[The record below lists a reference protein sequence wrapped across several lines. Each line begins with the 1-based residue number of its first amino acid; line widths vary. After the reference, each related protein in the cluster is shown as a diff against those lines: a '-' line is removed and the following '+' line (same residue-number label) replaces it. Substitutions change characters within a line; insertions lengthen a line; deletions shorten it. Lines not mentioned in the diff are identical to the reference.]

1 MKNSG
6 KEKRPGSPMKN
17 HGKESKAQKTLSFS
31 ANTEEN
37 MQLGTPSGL
46 SQDGGAHDR
55 SEFEAPVW
63 FKRFER
69 RQEDRFK
76 DIMEQT
82 RAMYEGL
89 QLEVDNLKD
98 EVKDLTEKL
107 KYCDI
112 KIDDL
117 ENRSRRNNLI
127 IFNLPEGTEG
137 HDCAKFVTSIL
148 QTKCNIRDITIQR
161 AHRTGKIS
169 NSRSVA
175 QSKPRPIHV
184 GFSHFVEKEQCRK
197 ALLELFK
204 EKKFN
209 DSRLFVSNDYS
220 LKVQRLRKEKLPELR
235 RLQAEGK
242 EAFMVY
248 PAQIKIRN
256 GHGQV
261 VDT

>member
-6 KEKRPGSPMKN
+6 REKRPASPTKN
-17 HGKESKAQKTLSFS
+17 LGKESKAQKTLSFS
-31 ANTEEN
+31 GIAEEN
-37 MQLGTPSGL
+37 MQLGTASGL
-46 SQDGGAHDR
+46 IQDGGAHDR
-55 SEFEAPVW
+55 NESEAPVW
-63 FKRFER
+63 FKHFEQ
-69 RQEDRFK
+69 RQDERFK
-76 DIMEQT
+76 DIMEQSK
-82 RAMYEGL
+82 AMYEGL
-89 QLEVDNLKD
+89 QLEVNNLKD
-98 EVKDLTEKL
+98 EVKDLKEKL

-137 HDCAKFVTSIL
+137 HDCAKFVTSLL
-148 QTKCNIRDITIQR
+148 QTECNINATAIQR

-175 QSKPRPIHV
+175 QSKPRPVHV

-204 EKKFN
+204 RKKFN
-209 DSRLFVSNDYS
+209 DSRLYVSNDYS

-235 RLQAEGK
+235 RLRAEGK

-248 PAQIKIRN
+248 PAEIKIRR
-256 GHGQV
+256 GGLV
-261 VDT
+261 CDI